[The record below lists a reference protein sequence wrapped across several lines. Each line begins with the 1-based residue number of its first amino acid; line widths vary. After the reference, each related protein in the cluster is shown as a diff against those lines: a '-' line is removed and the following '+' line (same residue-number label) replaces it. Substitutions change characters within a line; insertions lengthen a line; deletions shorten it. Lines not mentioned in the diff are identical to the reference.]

1 MNLKFNDLLALINE
15 APISSYLRKPTT
27 TDYRKKVSQQAK
39 QAQADYQSQGGDQ
52 QAQPPA
58 QPGFLGNIAKATGKA
73 ALSGLKK
80 GATNLISNPGNAL
93 QSVIS
98 APGKITSGLKSAILG
113 GDTSA
118 ITGAMQKGAKAIGN
132 AGQAIGSQYGALKD
146 QQMAKALGI
155 RTENPVNGQP
165 INVDLGKSLAAGL
178 GVKFISKLNN
188 KVNFQGNTVYD
199 IPVTGNPKIDNIKII
214 VGKPNQDAVAIIYN
228 KSGVQIPNP
237 EQLGLATQ
245 GYLRTDPVKP
255 NSWLLTDKQPAKPE
269 EFGFNDVEVNP
280 EVGSV
285 FTQAVKGR
293 SMRYQIIGVDDQ
305 AERFFALPV

>member
-39 QAQADYQSQGGDQ
+39 QAQADYQAQGGGQ
-52 QAQPPA
+52 QQPPA
-58 QPGFLGNIAKATGKA
+58 QPGFIKNVAKATGRA

-118 ITGAMQKGAKAIGN
+118 ITGAIQKGAKAIGN

-155 RTENPVNGQP
+155 RTENPANGQP
-165 INVDLGKSLAAGL
+165 VSVDLGKSLAAGL
-178 GVKFISKLNN
+178 GVKLISKLNN

-199 IPVTGNPKIDNIKII
+199 IPVTGNAKMDAIKIV
-214 VGKPNQDAVAIIYN
+214 VGKPNQDAVTIIYN
-228 KSGVQIPNP
+228 KSGMQIPNP

-269 EFGFNDVEVNP
+269 EFGFYDVDVNP
-280 EVGSV
+280 KVGSM
-285 FTQAVKGR
+285 FTQTVKGR
-293 SMRYQIIGVDDQ
+293 SVRYQIIGVDDQ